1 MCFGTADII
10 ELLMD
15 LPESEKARDAVDLTE
30 AFGSVPFSAPLKL
43 AFDVAEVGVPSELGA
58 SSLSGTGGTDWLDS
72 DTVDD
77 ECNPP
82 PEPSGSDTA
91 EAGA

>member
-15 LPESEKARDAVDLTE
+15 LLESEKARDVVDLTE
-30 AFGSVPFSAPLKL
+30 AFGSIPFNGPLKL
-43 AFDVAEVGVPSELGA
+43 AFEVAEVGVPSELGG
-58 SSLSGTGGTDWLDS
+58 SSFRGTGGTDWLDS

-77 ECNPP
+77 DCNPP
-82 PEPSGSDTA
+82 
-91 EAGA
+91 